1 MSHRRQMSQSM
12 LILLRGGL
20 KKVSCKLVKMSTKF
34 NLMND
39 GALEGLGDDYGA

>member
-1 MSHRRQMSQSM
+1 M
-12 LILLRGGL
+12 LTLLRGGL
-20 KKVSCKLVKMSTKF
+20 KQVSCKLAKMSIAKF